1 MKQILIVDDEKPFL
15 LSLTEGLKSRLKMI
29 KVLTAHNGKEAV
41 KVLKSTP
48 VDLLVTDLK
57 MPEMDGFELLAVVSA
72 KYATIPVIVMT
83 AFGTPGIEER
93 LNQLGYVQYL
103 EKPMELAVLADK
115 IKQNLAA
122 SAKGFV
128 QGITLP
134 TFVQLME
141 LEKKTCSLLV
151 RSNGKAGVA
160 NFLNGELV
168 DAKTG
173 FLSGEDA
180 AYEIFAWADVVI
192 EMKAANSRTERSIHA
207 PLNHILMEAL
217 RIKDEKNWSE
227 KGKRDRKQAPQAQK
241 EEDRIFNNI
250 DEVPEASPNP
260 EFSTQIEEEHFMTV
274 QEKLKEFT
282 GVEGF
287 AGVGVFTPA
296 GESLAML
303 TGDAKFNLMEVGVL
317 ANNVL
322 MNAQKASLDM
332 GTGRGQLVHIE
343 AENAHILVRCLNE
356 GTDPLK
362 SQPGKTHIHLVL
374 LLASEASLGMAK
386 LKIGKIVETL
396 ADDFRM

>member
-1 MKQILIVDDEKPFL
+1 
-15 LSLTEGLKSRLKMI
+15 
-29 KVLTAHNGKEAV
+29 
-41 KVLKSTP
+41 
-48 VDLLVTDLK
+48 
-57 MPEMDGFELLAVVSA
+57 
-72 KYATIPVIVMT
+72 
-83 AFGTPGIEER
+83 
-93 LNQLGYVQYL
+93 
-103 EKPMELAVLADK
+103 
-115 IKQNLAA
+115 
-122 SAKGFV
+122 
-128 QGITLP
+128 
-134 TFVQLME
+134 
-141 LEKKTCSLLV
+141 
-151 RSNGKAGVA
+151 
-160 NFLNGELV
+160 V

-192 EMKAANSRTERSIHA
+192 EMKAANSRAERSINA

-217 RIKDEKNWSE
+217 RIKDEKNWLE
-227 KGKRDRKQAPQAQK
+227 KGRRDKKQAPQSQK
-241 EEDRIFNNI
+241 EQDCIFNNI
-250 DEVPEASPNP
+250 DEVPEASPDS

-303 TGDAKFNLMEVGVL
+303 TGDAKFNLAEVGVL

-374 LLASEASLGMAK
+374 LLAAEASLGMAK
-386 LKIGKIVETL
+386 LKIGKIIETL